1 MIYGCRSHRDSRSH
15 CGVYVLWLGITG
27 LVTTAVVR
35 PASAVTIDFAVMQ
48 VSTNVVGD
56 NVQELDADD
65 FTALISGEFHG
76 RAEKERTNEFGSSI
90 NVLAAMDLTF
100 DQNGASYA
108 VTGSGGSIVELN
120 QQPGGTIF
128 GGSGAH
134 LLSIYF
140 APDIGEVFDILTTV
154 QFTRTNT
161 PQSFYGIQLYRT
173 FEGQTDVIWERLN
186 SGQFIDDE
194 GLTGVVGEGETYRW
208 DLLEFVGASDGL
220 GQASVFGAGF
230 ENLNFAIISTIP
242 EPHSLLLMIGALG
255 AMLAACRR
263 RACGAHPAD

>member
-1 MIYGCRSHRDSRSH
+1 MIYGSRSHRGCRSHR
-15 CGVYVLWLGITG
+15 GVCVLWLGIAG

-35 PASAVTIDFAVMQ
+35 PASAVTIDAAVMQ

-90 NVLAAMDLTF
+90 NVLATMDLTF

-120 QQPGGTIF
+120 QQPGGAIS
-128 GGSGAH
+128 GGVGAY

-140 APDIGEVFDILTTV
+140 TPDIGEVFDILTTV

-186 SGQFIDDE
+186 SGQFIDNE

-208 DLLEFVGASDGL
+208 DLLEFVGDSDGS
-220 GQASVFGAGF
+220 GETGVYGAGF
-230 ENLNFAIISTIP
+230 ENLNFAIISTVP
-242 EPHSLLLMIGALG
+242 EPNSLLLMIGALG
-255 AMLAACRR
+255 VMLAACRR
-263 RACGAHPAD
+263 RAWGAH